1 MTIERPPVLIYLAD
15 LSHDGVLTTTD
26 CFPLN
31 VGLVAAYAKR
41 QLGEA
46 IEIKLF
52 KYPQRLFRAIKDRP
66 PDILGCS
73 NYVWNSNLSEWACKF
88 AKQVRPATL
97 TVQGGT
103 NYPFHEAGQQEFLT
117 ARPHTDFHVYYEGE
131 VAFVN
136 LVNRYLEARD
146 AERMKTRPVD
156 GCQFVDKS
164 SGRLVSGGR
173 LERLKALDEIP
184 SPYVTGLF
192 DEFFDGR
199 LMPIM
204 ETTRGCPFHCNFCNA
219 GATYFD
225 RVNKFSLE
233 YVAREL
239 SYIAPKASALGI
251 TSLTLADNNF
261 GMLVRDAEV
270 ARLFKRCQDEY
281 GWPKQFIAW
290 AGKNSKERV
299 IEATEILGPSL
310 VINMA
315 VQSMDQDV
323 LHTIKRENIR
333 LDAYKGINAALAKQ
347 NRSQEAELIVPL
359 PGETLESY
367 LRGLEGLMGSGVR
380 QITSYTL
387 QMLHGTEYMDAAY
400 RRTHGYV
407 CKWRVVPLDFG
418 TYEGRVVLDA
428 QEVAVSSSTMSF
440 DEYLQIRS
448 LTLVTELV
456 YNHLIF
462 HEMMKY
468 LGQHDVSAF
477 AWVRAVWA
485 KLDNAPQEI
494 REIHESFLRATR
506 EELWDSEDAL
516 LAFYRRPDQ
525 YERLVRGEAGGNVL
539 WQHKGLVISQC
550 LASWMEF
557 IVESACDLL
566 QARGSSAAEVRTMK
580 REVAALSAFTQAKLA
595 GLLDPGASTEDVIVG
610 IPYHIRRWLDDPAG
624 RPLSAFEASV
634 PVSYRFYF
642 DAAKLEERSTSFR
655 RSGTDLTGLARI
667 LAKTTY
673 LHRMFRLV
681 DEIPMSSVPE
691 ASHI

>member
-1 MTIERPPVLIYLAD
+1 MTIERQPVLIYLAD

-46 IEIKLF
+46 VDIKLF
-52 KYPQRLFRAIKDRP
+52 KYPQRLFRAIRERP

-73 NYVWNSNLSEWACKF
+73 NYVWNSNLSEWACEF
-88 AKQVRPATL
+88 AKQVRPDTL

-103 NYPFHEAGQQEFLT
+103 NYPFHDAGQQEFLA

-131 VAFVN
+131 AAFAG

-146 AERMKTRPVD
+146 LESMKARPLD
-156 GCQFVDKS
+156 GCQFLDRR
-164 SGRLVSGGR
+164 SGKLVSGGR
-173 LERLKALDEIP
+173 LERIKTLDEIP
-184 SPYVTGLF
+184 SPYVSGLF

-251 TSLTLADNNF
+251 ASLTLADNNF

-270 ARLFKRCQDEY
+270 ARMFKQCQDEY

-323 LHTIKRENIR
+323 LQTIKRKNISV
-333 LDAYKGINAALAKQ
+333 DAYKGINAALAKQ
-347 NRSQEAELIVPL
+347 NRSQEAEFIVPL
-359 PGETLESY
+359 PGESLQSY
-367 LRGLEGLMGSGVR
+367 LRGLEGLMDSGVR

-418 TYEGRVVLDA
+418 TYAGRVVLDA

-462 HEMMKY
+462 REMIKY

-485 KLDNAPQEI
+485 RLDKAPREI
-494 REIHESFLRATR
+494 REVHESFLRQTR
-506 EELWDSEDAL
+506 EELWDSEEAL
-516 LAFYRRPDQ
+516 LTFYRRSDQ

-539 WQHKGLVISQC
+539 WQHKGLVISRH
-550 LASWMEF
+550 LALWMQF
-557 IVESACDLL
+557 IIESACDLL
-566 QARGSSAAEVRTMK
+566 RDRGSSTAEARTTN
-580 REVAALSAFTQAKLA
+580 REVAALSSFMHAKLA
-595 GLLDPGASTEDVIVG
+595 GLLDPSASTDDVVAD
-610 IPYHIRRWLDDPAG
+610 IPYHILGWLNDPAG
-624 RPLSAFEASV
+624 RPFSAFEAGE
-634 PVSYRFYF
+634 PVRYRFYF
-642 DAAKLEERSTSFR
+642 DAARLDERATSFR

-681 DEIPMSSVPE
+681 DEIPTPSVPE
-691 ASHI
+691 VTRI